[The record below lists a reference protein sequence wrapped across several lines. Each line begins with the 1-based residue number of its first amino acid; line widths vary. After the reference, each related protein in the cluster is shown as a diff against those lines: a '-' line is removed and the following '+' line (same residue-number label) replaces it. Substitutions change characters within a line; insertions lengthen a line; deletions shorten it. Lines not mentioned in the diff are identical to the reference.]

1 VVHIH
6 EQRLN
11 SCIKNIVRGICCKN
25 VDKLSFCKAC
35 LAGKMHQKP
44 FPTQEEIRS
53 SHKLQLAHSD
63 MCGPMQT
70 ESFGRARYFV
80 TITDDYSLCCTVYFM
95 KQKLEVLEK
104 FKEFEAAATNKAGR
118 LIGIL

>member
-1 VVHIH
+1 MVHIH

-35 LAGKMHQKP
+35 LAGKMH
-44 FPTQEEIRS
+44 
-53 SHKLQLAHSD
+53 HKLQLAHSD